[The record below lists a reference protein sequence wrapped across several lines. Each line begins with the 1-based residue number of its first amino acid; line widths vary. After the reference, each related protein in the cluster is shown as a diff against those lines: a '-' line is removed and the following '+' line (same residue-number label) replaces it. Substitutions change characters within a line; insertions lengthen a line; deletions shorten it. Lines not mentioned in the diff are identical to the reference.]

1 MFILLGE
8 RMEFPEF
15 WKKMQIQKR
24 YAIVSTFLI
33 GLFTHGTMMF
43 KKLSKFDDIQFL
55 FTGGRTF
62 VLGRWMLYVAEKLKN
77 LLFQDSI
84 FGLPAVNTVFSFFC
98 VAAVVCI
105 IIELFEIKSANLSIL
120 LAGIFITIPV
130 TACMYGYMFNAQFY
144 FFAFFCSVLGA
155 YLVLTKNQ
163 WYWILAGIFL
173 MTCSVG
179 IYQAYIPMSVCIFLF
194 GLIKRFSQ
202 AETKQDRLM
211 ALIRAGIIAVSC
223 AAFLGLNTMIMNF
236 FLRVSNTE
244 LVGFKG
250 IGYAT
255 KIPLSLYFK
264 RILFAYKEFFL
275 PQRGSFY
282 DTLPGGSRTLYQFT
296 ILLTVI
302 FFVIYLFAIAKKSKL
317 NAVCIFILGLFVPL
331 AVNFIFVM
339 VDETYCYVMMVYG
352 YAMHFVFL
360 VWIFEQIKD
369 SLGQSIKKA
378 GAGIMNV
385 VLCLIVIVFA
395 RFDNVCYMRLEMIQS
410 QTTRFY
416 TSLIT
421 RMQDTDGYRASMQV
435 AYIGQPQ
442 ILEEDTTIP
451 EVQELNHIHVSPYWG
466 FRESLPTE
474 PWRTYMEQ
482 WLLFKAWETENS
494 SEFENL
500 PEVQSM
506 PHYPNK
512 GSIKVVNDT
521 LVVKF

>member
-1 MFILLGE
+1 
-8 RMEFPEF
+8 MEFPEF
-15 WKKMQIQKR
+15 WKKIQIQKR
-24 YAIVSTFLI
+24 YAIVCTFLI

-62 VLGRWMLYVAEKLKN
+62 VLGRWMLYLAEKLKN
-77 LLFQDSI
+77 LFFQDSI
-84 FGLPAVNTVFSFFC
+84 FGLSAVNTVFSFFC

-105 IIELFEIKSANLSIL
+105 IIELFEIKSVNLSIL

-155 YLVLTKNQ
+155 YLVLKKKQ
-163 WYWILAGIFL
+163 WYWILAGIVL

-194 GLIKRFSQ
+194 GLIKLFSL
-202 AETKQDRLM
+202 AKTKRDRLM
-211 ALIRAGIIAVSC
+211 VLVRTGIIAVSC
-223 AAFLGLNTMIMNF
+223 AAFLGLNTIFLNF
-236 FLRVSNTE
+236 FLRISNTE

-255 KIPLSLYFK
+255 RIPLSLYFE
-264 RILFAYKEFFL
+264 RALFAYKEFFL

-282 DTLPGGSRTLYQFT
+282 DTLPGSSRTLYQFT

-302 FFVIYLFAIAKKSKL
+302 FFVIYLFPIAKKSKL
-317 NAVCIFILGLFVPL
+317 NAVIIFVLGLFVPL

-339 VDETYCYVMMVYG
+339 VDETYCYVMMLYG

-360 VWIFEQIKD
+360 VWIFEQIKG
-369 SLGQSIKKA
+369 SLVQPVKKTA
-378 GAGIMNV
+378 ETLVIVA
-385 VLCLIVIVFA
+385 LSLIVIIFG
-395 RFDNVCYMRLEMIQS
+395 RFDNVCYLRLEMIQA
-410 QTTRFY
+410 QTTRYY

-421 RMQDTDGYRASMQV
+421 RMQDTEGYRASMKV
-435 AYIGQPQ
+435 AYIGNPQ
-442 ILEEDTTIP
+442 VLEEDTTIP
-451 EVQELNHIHVSPYWG
+451 EIQDLNHIHVSPYWG

-474 PWRTYMEQ
+474 PWRDFMEQ
-482 WLLFKAWETENS
+482 WLLFKTWEAEPT
-494 SEFENL
+494 EFENL
-500 PEVQSM
+500 PEVQAM
-506 PHYPNK
+506 PSYPNK
-512 GSIKVVNDT
+512 GSIKVINDT